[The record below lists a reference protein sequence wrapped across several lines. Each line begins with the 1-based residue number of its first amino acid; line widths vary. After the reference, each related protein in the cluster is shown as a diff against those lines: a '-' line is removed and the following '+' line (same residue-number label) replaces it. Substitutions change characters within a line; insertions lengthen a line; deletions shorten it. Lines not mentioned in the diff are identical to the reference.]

1 MKRVCDH
8 CHLEFDEK
16 VLLKSKIGNAEKYFC
31 CKGCESVYKL
41 LNSEGLEDFY
51 NKLGNNT
58 LEPAKEI
65 SKNESLDSFDSAPFF
80 ERYVS
85 VKEDLCEISLIL
97 ERIHCIACVWLNEK
111 ILAKTN
117 GIVQVNINYTNNKAT
132 ILYDPKQIKISE
144 IIQIIRNIGYDA
156 HAYDPRLQEA
166 YANKE
171 KRDYYIKMVVGIF
184 CVMNIMWIAV
194 AQYAGYFSGI
204 SQEMRNILNFAGFAL
219 STPVLFFSGIVF
231 WRGAWAA
238 LKFKTPNM
246 DLLVI
251 SGASLAYLYSI
262 YASFKGGETYFE
274 SVAMI
279 ITFVLIGKF
288 LEVRGKK
295 SAVDSL
301 DKLNAQMPL
310 SVRVLRSDLSSDS
323 SLTQSLN
330 DCSDSSRS
338 FMFNKLPSPN
348 LAKHSNLTQDT
359 RITENVGSD
368 SSLAQSLNGG
378 NVESQNFVE
387 VAIESVQI
395 GDVVQVFAGERVA
408 LDGILLSA
416 EALCD
421 ESAMSGESLPKAK
434 SAGDSIYSGSL
445 ALDFPFTYRVNKAFK
460 DSLMMKIVGL
470 VENSLNARPRIQEAA
485 NRISRYF
492 SLVILSLAFG
502 TFLAWEYLLNA
513 PFERS
518 LMVMISV
525 IIIACPCAL
534 ALATPIASLV
544 GLSEALKHRILFKE
558 ARFLETIAKANT
570 LVLDKT
576 GTLTKGQLKVLNVR
590 YFTTNALDSAEIGI
604 LRSILT
610 QNAHPISKAVLE
622 FLTDSRQ
629 MGAQN
634 AIPLDS
640 MEQIN
645 ARGIKATM
653 QGDTYL
659 GGNLALLQ
667 EHNVEIPT
675 HLETTQGSVFYF
687 AKNSKILA
695 EFTLQDTLKTD
706 AKAAVAALQQKG
718 IHCILLSGDNA
729 GACERVA
736 REVGITE
743 FYAAQSPLDKADF
756 IDKLHAQGKIV
767 VMAGDGINDSIALG
781 KSDIAIAMGGGIDLA
796 ISVSDVVVLDD
807 SMQGVLDSFRLGRR
821 TYRFIVQN
829 LWISL
834 LYNALTIPLAMAGF
848 VIPLVAALS
857 MSLSSLLVVG
867 NSLRIKNISYKS

>member
-1 MKRVCDH
+1 MKHICDH

-16 VLLKSKIGNAEKYFC
+16 VLLKTKIGKEEKYFC
-31 CKGCESVYKL
+31 CKGCEGVYKL

-58 LEPAKEI
+58 LEPATQTLE
-65 SKNESLDSFDSAPFF
+65 NESLESFDSAPFF
-80 ERYVS
+80 KHYVS

-97 ERIHCIACVWLNEK
+97 ERIHCVACVWLNEK
-111 ILAKTN
+111 ILAKTS
-117 GIVQVNINYTNNKAT
+117 GIVKVNINYTNNKAT
-132 ILYDPKQIKISE
+132 ILYNPKAIKISQ
-144 IIQIIRNIGYDA
+144 IIQTIRQIGYNA

-204 SQEMRNILNFAGFAL
+204 SQDMRNILNFAGFAL
-219 STPVLFFSGIVF
+219 STPVLFFSGIIF
-231 WRGAWAA
+231 WRGALSA

-310 SVRVLRSDLSSDS
+310 SVRVLK
-323 SLTQSLN
+323 T
-330 DCSDSSRS
+330 
-338 FMFNKLPSPN
+338 
-348 LAKHSNLTQDT
+348 
-359 RITENVGSD
+359 
-368 SSLAQSLNGG
+368 
-378 NVESQNFVE
+378 SQNTESNIKNIGDSNPTDFQE
-387 VAIESVQI
+387 IAIESVRI
-395 GDVVQVFAGERVA
+395 GDIVQVRPGERVA

-421 ESAMSGESLPKAK
+421 ESAMSGESLPQIK
-434 SAGDSIYSGSL
+434 SAGDCIYSGSL
-445 ALDFPFTYRVNKAFK
+445 ALNCPFNYQVSKVFK
-460 DSLMMKIVGL
+460 DSLMMKIVAL
-470 VENSLNARPRIQEAA
+470 VENSLNARPKIQEAA

-492 SLVILSLAFG
+492 SLMILSLAFS
-502 TFLAWEYLLNA
+502 TFLVWEYLLNA

-525 IIIACPCAL
+525 IVIACPCAL
-534 ALATPIASLV
+534 ALATPIASLI
-544 GLSEALKHRILFKE
+544 GLGEALKHRILFKE
-558 ARFLETIAKANT
+558 ARFLETIAKADT

-576 GTLTKGQLKVLNVR
+576 GTLTKGQLKVLNVQ
-590 YFTTNALDSAEIGI
+590 YFNAQNVLDSKDCGI
-604 LRSILT
+604 LYSMLT

-622 FLTDSRQ
+622 FIVKTKQISTQ
-629 MGAQN
+629 AK
-634 AIPLDS
+634 IPLDS
-640 MEQIN
+640 MLQIN
-645 ARGIKATM
+645 ARGIKAEV

-667 EHNVEIPT
+667 EHNVEIPSP
-675 HLETTQGSVFYF
+675 LQNTQSVFYF
-687 AKNSKILA
+687 AKNAKILA
-695 EFTLQDTLKTD
+695 EYTLQDTLKED
-706 AKAAVAALQQKG
+706 AKETIATLQQKG
-718 IHCILLSGDNA
+718 ITCILLSGDNA
-729 GACERVA
+729 GTCQSVA
-736 REVGITE
+736 QAVGITE
-743 FYAAQSPLDKADF
+743 YYAAQSPLDKANF
-756 IDKLHAQGKIV
+756 IDKLHKEGKIV

-807 SMQGVLDSFRLGRR
+807 SMQGVLESFRLGRR

-829 LWISL
+829 LGISL
-834 LYNALTIPLAMAGF
+834 LYNALTIPLAMEGF
-848 VIPLVAALS
+848 VIPLIAALS

-867 NSLRIKNISYKS
+867 NSMRIKST

>member
-1 MKRVCDH
+1 MKHICDH

-16 VLLKSKIGNAEKYFC
+16 VLLKTKIGKEEKYFC
-31 CKGCESVYKL
+31 CKGCEGVYKL

-58 LEPAKEI
+58 LEPATQTLENK
-65 SKNESLDSFDSAPFF
+65 SLESFDSAPFF

-97 ERIHCIACVWLNEK
+97 ERIHCVACVWLNEK
-111 ILAKTN
+111 ILAQTS
-117 GIVQVNINYTNNKAT
+117 GIVKVNINYTNNKAT
-132 ILYDPKQIKISE
+132 ILYNPKEIKISQ
-144 IIQIIRNIGYDA
+144 IIQTIRQIGYNA

-204 SQEMRNILNFAGFAL
+204 SQDMRNILNFAGFAL
-219 STPVLFFSGIVF
+219 STPVLFFSGIIF
-231 WRGAWAA
+231 WRGALSA

-310 SVRVLRSDLSSDS
+310 SVRVLQTPQNTESTKIRDIKDIGDS
-323 SLTQSLN
+323 N
-330 DCSDSSRS
+330 
-338 FMFNKLPSPN
+338 P
-348 LAKHSNLTQDT
+348 TQDFQE
-359 RITENVGSD
+359 I
-368 SSLAQSLNGG
+368 
-378 NVESQNFVE
+378 
-387 VAIESVQI
+387 AIESVRI
-395 GDVVQVFAGERVA
+395 GDIVQVRPGERVA
-408 LDGILLSA
+408 LDGVLLSA

-421 ESAMSGESLPKAK
+421 ESAMSGESLPQIK
-434 SAGDSIYSGSL
+434 SAGDCIYSGSL
-445 ALDFPFTYRVNKAFK
+445 ALNCPFNYQVSKVFK
-460 DSLMMKIVGL
+460 DSLMMKIVAL
-470 VENSLNARPRIQEAA
+470 VENSLNARPKIQEAA

-492 SLVILSLAFG
+492 SLVILSLAFS
-502 TFLAWEYLLNA
+502 TFLVWESLLNA

-534 ALATPIASLV
+534 ALATPIASLI
-544 GLSEALKHRILFKE
+544 GLGEALKHRILFKE
-558 ARFLETIAKANT
+558 ARFLETIAKADT

-590 YFTTNALDSAEIGI
+590 YFNAQNALDSKDCGI
-604 LRSILT
+604 LYSMLT
-610 QNAHPISKAVLE
+610 QNTHPISKAVLE
-622 FLTDSRQ
+622 FIGQTKQTS
-629 MGAQN
+629 AQ
-634 AIPLDS
+634 AGIPLDS
-640 MEQIN
+640 MLQIN
-645 ARGIKATM
+645 ARGIKAEV

-667 EHNVEIPT
+667 EHNVEIPSP
-675 HLETTQGSVFYF
+675 LQNTQSVFYF
-687 AKNSKILA
+687 AKNAKILA
-695 EFTLQDTLKTD
+695 EYTLQDTLKED
-706 AKAAVAALQQKG
+706 AKETIAALQQKG
-718 IHCILLSGDNA
+718 ITCILLSGDNV
-729 GACERVA
+729 GACQSVA
-736 REVGITE
+736 QAVGITE
-743 FYAAQSPLDKADF
+743 YYAAQSPLDKANF
-756 IDKLHAQGKIV
+756 IDKLHQEGKIV

-807 SMQGVLDSFRLGRR
+807 SMQGVLESFRLGRR

-829 LWISL
+829 LGISL
-834 LYNALTIPLAMAGF
+834 VYNALTIPLAMAGF
-848 VIPLVAALS
+848 VIPLIAALS

-867 NSLRIKNISYKS
+867 NSMRIKDSKELK

>member
-31 CKGCESVYKL
+31 CKGCEGVYKL

-65 SKNESLDSFDSAPFF
+65 LKNESLDSFDSVPFF

-132 ILYDPKQIKISE
+132 ILYNPKQIKISE
-144 IIQIIRNIGYDA
+144 IIQTIRNIGYDA

-238 LKFKTPNM
+238 LNFKTPII

-251 SGASLAYLYSI
+251 SGATLAYLYSI
-262 YASFKGGETYFE
+262 YARFKGGETYFE

-279 ITFVLIGKF
+279 VTFVLIGKF

-310 SVRVLRSDLSSDS
+310 SVRVLQ
-323 SLTQSLN
+323 TPQN
-330 DCSDSSRS
+330 TE
-338 FMFNKLPSPN
+338 SPKIEE
-348 LAKHSNLTQDT
+348 AKNAGDSNLTQDFQE
-359 RITENVGSD
+359 I
-368 SSLAQSLNGG
+368 
-378 NVESQNFVE
+378 
-387 VAIESVQI
+387 AIESVRI
-395 GDVVQVFAGERVA
+395 GDIVQVRPGERVA
-408 LDGILLSA
+408 LDGVLLSA

-421 ESAMSGESLPKAK
+421 ESAMSGESLPQIK

-445 ALDFPFTYRVNKAFK
+445 ALNCPFNYQVSKVFK
-460 DSLMMKIVGL
+460 DSLMMKIVAL
-470 VENSLNARPRIQEAA
+470 VENSLNARPKIQEAA

-502 TFLAWEYLLNA
+502 TFLVWESLLNA

-534 ALATPIASLV
+534 ALATPIASLI
-544 GLSEALKHRILFKE
+544 GLGEALKHRILFKE
-558 ARFLETIAKANT
+558 ARFLETIAKADT

-590 YFTTNALDSAEIGI
+590 FFTTNALDSAEVGI
-604 LRSILT
+604 LRSILA

-640 MEQIN
+640 ITQIN
-645 ARGIKATM
+645 ARGIKATT

-667 EHNVEIPT
+667 EHSVEIPT
-675 HLETTQGSVFYF
+675 YLETTQGSVFYF

-736 REVGITE
+736 KEVGITE

-756 IDKLHAQGKIV
+756 IDKLHAQGKVV

-807 SMQGVLDSFRLGRR
+807 SMQGVLESFRLGRR

-848 VIPLVAALS
+848 VIPLIAALS